1 VTKAELTI
9 AEATA
14 MFLHVATGMQASQD
28 LLTQADKAIG
38 DGDHGVGMNRGF
50 AAVQAKLEASPPTTV
65 ADLLKTTG
73 MALLTS
79 IGGASGVIF
88 GTLFRGGARNLTD
101 ATIFNAETLSLM
113 LADGLA
119 AVQERG
125 KANPGDKTMVDALT
139 PAAAKA
145 AELAASSLDEALPA
159 VAHAA
164 RLGMEETKGMVA
176 ATGKARA
183 LGPRALG
190 FADPGALSMYLILD
204 FMAQYV
210 TSMESQL

>member
-1 VTKAELTI
+1 VGKAELTI
-9 AEATA
+9 VEATA
-14 MFLHVATGMQASQD
+14 MFLQVAQCMQDSQD
-28 LLTQADKAIG
+28 VLTQADKAIG
-38 DGDHGVGMNRGF
+38 DGDHGIGMARGF
-50 AAVQAKLEASPPTTV
+50 AAVQIKLEASPPATV

-88 GTLFRGGARNLTD
+88 GTLFRGGARNLTGE
-101 ATIFNAETLSLM
+101 TILNSETLSRM
-113 LADGLA
+113 LTDGLA

-125 KANPGDKTMVDALT
+125 KANPGDKTMVDALA

-145 AELAASSLDEALPA
+145 TVLAASSLDEALPA
-159 VAHAA
+159 IAHAA

-183 LGPRALG
+183 LGPRAIG

-210 TSMESQL
+210 ASMESQL

>member
-1 VTKAELTI
+1 VGKAELTI

-14 MFLHVATGMQASQD
+14 MFLQVAQCMQDSQD
-28 LLTQADKAIG
+28 VLTQADKAIG
-38 DGDHGVGMNRGF
+38 DGDHGIGMARGF
-50 AAVQAKLEASPPTTV
+50 AAVQIKLEASPPATV

-88 GTLFRGGARNLTD
+88 GTLFRGGARNLTGE
-101 ATIFNAETLSLM
+101 TILNSETLSRM
-113 LADGLA
+113 LTDGLA

-125 KANPGDKTMVDALT
+125 KANPGDKTMVDALA

-145 AELAASSLDEALPA
+145 TVLAASSLDEALPA
-159 VAHAA
+159 IAHAA

-183 LGPRALG
+183 LGPRAIG

-210 TSMESQL
+210 ASMESQL

>member
-1 VTKAELTI
+1 MGKAELTI

-14 MFLHVATGMQASQD
+14 MFLRVAKHMQESQD

-38 DGDHGVGMNRGF
+38 DGDHGIGMTRGF
-50 AAVQAKLEASPPTTV
+50 AAVQARLEATPPTTV

-88 GTLFRGGARNLTD
+88 GTLFRGGARNLTGE
-101 ATIFNAETLSLM
+101 TSFNSETLSRM
-113 LADGLA
+113 LSDGLA

-125 KANPGDKTMVDALT
+125 KANPGDKTMVDALA
-139 PAAAKA
+139 PAAAKSD
-145 AELAASSLDEALPA
+145 EMGASPLNQALPA
-159 VAHAA
+159 VAEAA
-164 RLGMEETKGMVA
+164 RLGMEGTKAMIA

-183 LGPRALG
+183 LGPRAIG
-190 FADPGALSMYLILD
+190 FVDPGALSMYLILD
-204 FMAQYV
+204 FMAQHV
-210 TSMESQL
+210 AAGE

>member
-1 VTKAELTI
+1 
-9 AEATA
+9 
-14 MFLHVATGMQASQD
+14 MFIHVAQRMQRAAD

-38 DGDHGVGMNRGF
+38 DGDHGIGMARGF
-50 AAVQAKLEASPPTTV
+50 AAVQAKLLASPPMSI
-65 ADLLKTTG
+65 ADLLKAIG

-88 GTLFRGGARNLTD
+88 GTLFRGGARNVPD
-101 ATIFNAETLSLM
+101 ATSFNAETLSRM
-113 LADGLA
+113 LADGLT

-145 AELAASSLDEALPA
+145 AEMAGASLGEALQA
-159 VAHAA
+159 AAAAA

-176 ATGKARA
+176 ATGKRA
-183 LGPRALG
+183 WCGTPRNRLLSTLGR
-190 FADPGALSMYLILD
+190 SRCI
-204 FMAQYV
+204 
-210 TSMESQL
+210 

>member
-1 VTKAELTI
+1 MTCRQRALAANGWVPVGKAELTI

-14 MFLHVATGMQASQD
+14 MFLHVAQGMQDSQD

-38 DGDHGVGMNRGF
+38 DGDHGIGMSRGF
-50 AAVQAKLEASPPTTV
+50 AAVQAKLSASPPTTV

-88 GTLFRGGARNLTD
+88 GTLFRGGARNLTG

-145 AELAASSLDEALPA
+145 AEMAGASLGEALQAAPRLPGSAWRRRRAWSPRPA
-159 VAHAA
+159 RRGLWDRV
-164 RLGMEETKGMVA
+164 RL
-176 ATGKARA
+176 A
-183 LGPRALG
+183 LPTLG
-190 FADPGALSMYLILD
+190 RSRCI
-204 FMAQYV
+204 
-210 TSMESQL
+210 

>member
-1 VTKAELTI
+1 
-9 AEATA
+9 
-14 MFLHVATGMQASQD
+14 MFLYVAGRIQDSQD
-28 LLTQADKAIG
+28 LLTQADQAIG
-38 DGDHGVGMNRGF
+38 DGDHGTGMARGF
-50 AAVQAKLEASPPTTV
+50 AAVQARLEASPPATV

-88 GTLFRGGARNLTD
+88 GTLFRGGARNLTGVTLFD
-101 ATIFNAETLSLM
+101 SETLSLM
-113 LADGLA
+113 LTDGLA

-145 AELAASSLDEALPA
+145 AEMTAALLDESLPA
-159 VAHAA
+159 VADAA
-164 RLGMEETKGMVA
+164 RLGMEATKGMVA

-183 LGPRALG
+183 LGPRAIG

-210 TSMESQL
+210 TSGE

>member
-1 VTKAELTI
+1 MGKAELTI

-14 MFLHVATGMQASQD
+14 MFLQVAQRMQESED

-38 DGDHGVGMNRGF
+38 DGDHGIGMARGF
-50 AAVQAKLEASPPTTV
+50 AAVQAKLSASPPTTV

-73 MALLTS
+73 MTLLTS

-101 ATIFNAETLSLM
+101 ATVFNAETLSLM
-113 LADGLA
+113 LADGLT

-125 KANPGDKTMVDALT
+125 KAVPGDKTMVDALA

-145 AELAASSLDEALPA
+145 TEMAGASLGDALQAAAE
-159 VAHAA
+159 AA

-183 LGPRALG
+183 LGPRAIG

-210 TSMESQL
+210 TSTESQS

>member
-1 VTKAELTI
+1 VAKAELTI

-14 MFLHVATGMQASQD
+14 MFLHVAQGVQDSQD

-38 DGDHGVGMNRGF
+38 DGDHGIGMARGF
-50 AAVQAKLEASPPTTV
+50 AAVQAKLSASPPATV

-88 GTLFRGGARNLTD
+88 GTLFRGGARNLTGV
-101 ATIFNAETLSLM
+101 TVFNSETLTLM
-113 LADGLA
+113 LTDGLA

-145 AELAASSLDEALPA
+145 AEMAAASLDKSLPE
-159 VAHAA
+159 VAEAA
-164 RLGMEETKGMVA
+164 RLGMEATKGMVA

-183 LGPRALG
+183 LGPRAIG

-210 TSMESQL
+210 TSSE

>member
-1 VTKAELTI
+1 VGKAELTI

-14 MFLHVATGMQASQD
+14 MFLHVAQGMQDSQD

-38 DGDHGVGMNRGF
+38 DGDHGTGMARGF
-50 AAVQAKLEASPPTTV
+50 AAVQAKLSASPPATV

-88 GTLFRGGARNLTD
+88 GTLFRGGARNLTGV
-101 ATIFNAETLSLM
+101 TVFNSETLTLM
-113 LADGLA
+113 LTDGLS

-125 KANPGDKTMVDALT
+125 KANPGDKIMVDALT

-145 AELAASSLDEALPA
+145 AEMAAASLDESLPE
-159 VAHAA
+159 VAEAA
-164 RLGMEETKGMVA
+164 RLGMEATKGMVA
-176 ATGKARA
+176 ATGKERA
-183 LGPRALG
+183 LGPRAIG

-210 TSMESQL
+210 TSRE

>member
-1 VTKAELTI
+1 VGKAELTI

-14 MFLHVATGMQASQD
+14 MFLHVAQGMQDSQD

-38 DGDHGVGMNRGF
+38 DGDHGTGMARGF
-50 AAVQAKLEASPPTTV
+50 AAVQAKLSASPPTTV

-101 ATIFNAETLSLM
+101 TTIFNAETLSLM
-113 LADGLA
+113 LADSLT

-125 KANPGDKTMVDALT
+125 KANPGDKTMVDALA
-139 PAAAKA
+139 PAAVKS
-145 AELAASSLDEALPA
+145 AELAATLLDEALPA
-159 VAHAA
+159 IAEAA
-164 RLGMEETKGMVA
+164 RLGMEETKDMVA

-183 LGPRALG
+183 LGPRSLG

-210 TSMESQL
+210 TSSE

>member
-1 VTKAELTI
+1 VGKAELTI

-14 MFLHVATGMQASQD
+14 MFLQVAQHMQQSQD

-38 DGDHGVGMNRGF
+38 DGDHGIGMARGF
-50 AAVQAKLEASPPTTV
+50 AAVQAKLEASPPASI
-65 ADLLKTTG
+65 ADLLKATG

-88 GTLFRGGARNLTD
+88 GTLYRGGARNL
-101 ATIFNAETLSLM
+101 ASETIFNSEALSRM
-113 LADGLA
+113 LTDGLA

-125 KANPGDKTMVDALT
+125 KASPGDKTMVDALA

-145 AELAASSLDEALPA
+145 AQTAALSLDAALPP
-159 VAHAA
+159 VAEAA
-164 RLGMEETKGMVA
+164 RLGMEETKGMIA

-183 LGPRALG
+183 LGPRSLG
-190 FADPGALSMYLILD
+190 YADPGALSMYLILNC
-204 FMAQYV
+204 MAQYV
-210 TSMESQL
+210 TTGD

>member
-1 VTKAELTI
+1 
-9 AEATA
+9 
-14 MFLHVATGMQASQD
+14 
-28 LLTQADKAIG
+28 
-38 DGDHGVGMNRGF
+38 
-50 AAVQAKLEASPPTTV
+50 V

-88 GTLFRGGARNLTD
+88 GTLYRGGARNL
-101 ATIFNAETLSLM
+101 ASETIFNSEALSRM
-113 LADGLA
+113 LTDGLA

-125 KANPGDKTMVDALT
+125 KASPGDKTMVDALA

-145 AELAASSLDEALPA
+145 VEMAATSLDEALST
-159 VAHAA
+159 VAQAA

-183 LGPRALG
+183 LGPRSLG
-190 FADPGALSMYLILD
+190 YADPGALSMYLILD

-210 TSMESQL
+210 TSDE